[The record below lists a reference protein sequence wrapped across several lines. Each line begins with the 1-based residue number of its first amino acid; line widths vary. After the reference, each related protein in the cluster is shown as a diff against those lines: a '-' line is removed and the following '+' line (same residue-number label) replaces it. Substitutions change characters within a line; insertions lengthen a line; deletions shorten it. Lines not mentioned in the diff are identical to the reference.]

1 MEAYTPNSEAAQ
13 KYQEKR
19 LQVYVYRHFRT
30 MIQRNEPTVVRIQDL
45 NSKFTKQS
53 ETLIRKKIKHC
64 AEFQRIGDFAGQ
76 WALKVRHRGPEALR
90 MACERSMP
98 FHAAS
103 ADERSSTNFTGGL

>member
-1 MEAYTPNSEAAQ
+1 MPTGRSAIRGSSKPSSVPTPNSEAAQ

-30 MIQRNEPTVVRIQDL
+30 KIQRNEPTVVRIQDL
-45 NSKFTKQS
+45 NTKFTKQS

-76 WALKVRHRGPEALR
+76 WALKV
-90 MACERSMP
+90 
-98 FHAAS
+98 
-103 ADERSSTNFTGGL
+103 